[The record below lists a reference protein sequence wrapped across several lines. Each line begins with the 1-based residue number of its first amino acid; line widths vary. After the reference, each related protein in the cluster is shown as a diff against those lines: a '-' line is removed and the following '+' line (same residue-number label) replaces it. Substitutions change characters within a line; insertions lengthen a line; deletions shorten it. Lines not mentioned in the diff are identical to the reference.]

1 MLNPDGLSELMAL
14 YNASNEASTPSREMS
29 PRIQQML
36 DGIFD
41 GTA

>member
-1 MLNPDGLSELMAL
+1 MAL
-14 YNASNEASTPSREMS
+14 YNATNEASTPSQQMS